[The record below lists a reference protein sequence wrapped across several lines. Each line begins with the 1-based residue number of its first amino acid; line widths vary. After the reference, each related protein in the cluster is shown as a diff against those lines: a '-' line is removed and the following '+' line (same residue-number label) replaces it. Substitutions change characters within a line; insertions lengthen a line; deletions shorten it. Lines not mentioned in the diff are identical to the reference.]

1 MEFSNAVMILLTAF
15 IALGTIVSAVA
26 IGFQWHEMHE
36 GGKDTTAIAAA
47 AKKQAGAA
55 NSFATSAEGI
65 NTEIGTAEGD
75 FAKMAKSS
83 EDAINATRDTMRRDQ
98 RAWVGLLQMSGIP
111 EKDKP
116 YDVESILTNT
126 GKTPAKKLVRLQRA
140 IITARGTKFAPDYK
154 AAMVDSPNPSVS
166 ILLPNQFFR
175 GTTRI
180 SEGKILLPTDI
191 DSIEQGDKTI
201 YVFGKVC
208 YEDVFGKKHWE
219 RFCDFYDPRAKAYPA
234 CSEYNEIDTDK
245 NGAEESCEVPS
256 PTAH

>member
-1 MEFSNAVMILLTAF
+1 MNDKPNNGFQQHQGTSQTSKTPSPVLPKKEEATQADGNPNQGHAEPKNQELPKTRFERFKRWVWPMEFSNAVMILLTAF

-36 GGKDTTAIAAA
+36 GGKDTTAIAEA

-126 GKTPAKKLVRLQRA
+126 GKTPAKKLQEALNLPLITKRLWWTPQILVSLSFCQINSFGALPEFLRE
-140 IITARGTKFAPDYK
+140 KFCC
-154 AAMVDSPNPSVS
+154 
-166 ILLPNQFFR
+166 Q
-175 GTTRI
+175 
-180 SEGKILLPTDI
+180 PTL
-191 DSIEQGDKTI
+191 T
-201 YVFGKVC
+201 
-208 YEDVFGKKHWE
+208 
-219 RFCDFYDPRAKAYPA
+219 P
-234 CSEYNEIDTDK
+234 
-245 NGAEESCEVPS
+245 
-256 PTAH
+256 